1 MSPRP
6 GPARHTML
14 TQRIHEAL
22 SPVHLELEDESY
34 KHSAGPDAGTHW
46 KCLVV
51 SQAFEGKR
59 LLQRH
64 RAVFAALGDAMKT
77 GVHAF
82 SPRTMTPD
90 EFASKGGVVNHETP
104 GCLGGG
110 KSSK

>member
-1 MSPRP
+1 
-6 GPARHTML
+6 ML

-51 SQAFEGKR
+51 SPAFEGKR

-64 RAVFAALGDAMKT
+64 RAVFAALGDAMNT

-90 EFASKGGVVNHETP
+90 EFAAKGGVVSHETP